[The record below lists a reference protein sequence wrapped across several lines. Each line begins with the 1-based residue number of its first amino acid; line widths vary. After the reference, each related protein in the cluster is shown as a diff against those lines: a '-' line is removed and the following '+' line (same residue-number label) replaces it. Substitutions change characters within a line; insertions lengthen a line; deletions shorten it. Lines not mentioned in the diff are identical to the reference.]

1 MYKRQG
7 QAITVANRHKG
18 KVNGPADMK
27 GFVFGVPF
35 PYSMHN
41 LLLRY
46 YLAKGGVDPD
56 KDVQIRPV
64 PPPDSIAQLVAGDID
79 AYLMPDPFNQRAV
92 YEDAGFIHL
101 LTKELWPGHPC
112 CAFAAGEPWI
122 KEHPETFRALNK
134 SCLLYTSPSPRDRT
148 RSRMPSS
155 A

>member
-1 MYKRQG
+1 MTLGLGTAPFSVKLASIENING
-7 QAITVANRHKG
+7 QAITDANRHKG

-79 AYLMPDPFNQRAV
+79 AYLMPDPLIKGLFTKMQVLYIFLLKNYGQV
-92 YEDAGFIHL
+92 IHVVL
-101 LTKELWPGHPC
+101 LQQGNH
-112 CAFAAGEPWI
+112 G
-122 KEHPETFRALNK
+122 
-134 SCLLYTSPSPRDRT
+134 
-148 RSRMPSS
+148 
-155 A
+155 